1 MEKLGETPKFFSRK
15 KKKKGESQFQQDDE
29 QYDDDDV
36 FRNSHCVKTV
46 CRGVVGQKILKG
58 AKKNFKNLKFTC
70 IIKGLELNE
79 DIMILGL
86 QLIKWIKSNMFYEV
100 INNIY
105 DAI

>member
-1 MEKLGETPKFFSRK
+1 M
-15 KKKKGESQFQQDDE
+15 
-29 QYDDDDV
+29 
-36 FRNSHCVKTV
+36 
-46 CRGVVGQKILKG
+46 GQKILKG

-86 QLIKWIKSNMFYEV
+86 QLIKWIKSNIFYEV

-105 DAI
+105 EK